1 MTELAQVIQFPSR
14 GYDPELTKRQ
24 VADMFSCS
32 TRTIERYCD
41 PDYAQRRGWDPLPHY
56 RTLGG
61 DLRFVLSAVERWRR
75 AVA

>member
-1 MTELAQVIQFPSR
+1 MNDLAQVIQFPSR

-24 VADMFSCS
+24 VAEMFNCS

-41 PDYAQRRGWDPLPHY
+41 EAYTQSRGWEPLPHF

-61 DLRFVLSAVERWRR
+61 DLRFVLSQVERWRK